1 VSGDAGA
8 RHCAALEQPL
18 LHRNMALCQAGEMAG
33 RLEFR
38 QPLRRA
44 RAEYHGHGP
53 RAGWRWPAGFTDGVD
68 TMSAFPRAPLS
79 VLAAGVLAVSLIG
92 PAAASDDDMLKLATK
107 SGCMTCHHIEPGAKG
122 PNGMA
127 PIGPAWQDVATRY
140 KNQPDAL
147 QRLTVTVLAGSS
159 PYASHWKDKVS
170 GLAMPPNEVAI
181 SKADA
186 GKLVG
191 WILSLE
197 KAP

>member
-1 VSGDAGA
+1 MK
-8 RHCAALEQPL
+8 RLAL
-18 LHRNMALCQAGEMAG
+18 
-33 RLEFR
+33 
-38 QPLRRA
+38 
-44 RAEYHGHGP
+44 
-53 RAGWRWPAGFTDGVD
+53 T
-68 TMSAFPRAPLS
+68 
-79 VLAAGVLAVSLIG
+79 LAVGFASASLW
-92 PAAASDDDMLKLATK
+92 AADNNKDPSMLQLATS
-107 SGCMTCHHIEPGAKG
+107 SGCMTCHHIESGAKG

-147 QRLTVTVLAGSS
+147 QQLTVTVLAGSS